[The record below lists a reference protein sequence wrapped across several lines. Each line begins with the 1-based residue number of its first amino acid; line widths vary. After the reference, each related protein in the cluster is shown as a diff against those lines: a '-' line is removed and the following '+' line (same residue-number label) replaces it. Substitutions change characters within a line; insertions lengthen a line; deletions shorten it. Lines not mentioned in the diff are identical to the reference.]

1 MTASAWDKFLLL
13 SWKNWIIQIRHPI
26 QTAFEV
32 FVPVAVCALLIVIRG
47 LVEVN
52 EFSEDFLYKPDRVNV
67 VDRVPFDGLR
77 ILTYSPE
84 NDVLHGIIDTA
95 AKNLNFNGAVGFANA
110 ELLQNNATLSNP
122 FASIEFDDSWSV
134 RYRFVPILSKFTCF
148 LPNRLSL
155 TCPTSSIT
163 RLGFPPSFVPTTPMN

>member
-13 SWKNWIIQIRHPI
+13 SWKNWIIQLRHPI

-52 EFSEDFLYKPDRVNV
+52 EFSENFRYHPEPTNV
-67 VDRVPFDGLR
+67 IDRVPFDGLR
-77 ILTYSPE
+77 ILTFSPE
-84 NDVLHGIIDTA
+84 NDVLHGLIDTA
-95 AKNLNFNGAVGFANA
+95 AKSVGLDGAFGFANA

-122 FASIEFDDSWSV
+122 FASVEFDNSWSV
-134 RYRFVPILSKFTCF
+134 RYRFVSNLIKIYVFT
-148 LPNRLSL
+148 SE
-155 TCPTSSIT
+155 
-163 RLGFPPSFVPTTPMN
+163 